1 VAELKPEVKENS
13 LEESLAVETVV
24 IGSLTKVEKISS
36 RI

>member
-1 VAELKPEVKENS
+1 VGSLLGK